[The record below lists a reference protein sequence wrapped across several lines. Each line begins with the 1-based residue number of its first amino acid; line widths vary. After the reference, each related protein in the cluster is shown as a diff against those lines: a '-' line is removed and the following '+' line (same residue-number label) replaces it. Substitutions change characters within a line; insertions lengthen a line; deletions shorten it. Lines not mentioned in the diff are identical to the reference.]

1 MNDILRAKLSNGKE
15 CDDDETTP
23 ENQLNQL
30 QWYLAFDLL
39 GACVCVRVP
48 FSGNE
53 SFPPQLSLE
62 SESSAL
68 CAACAQFHAICCRS
82 KHTEKQI
89 GEEYDVLESQHP
101 IVPTTASWEHSKTLV
116 GCNWWGWHKMC
127 PNF

>member
-15 CDDDETTP
+15 CDDETTP
-23 ENQLNQL
+23 EISSISYSGTLHL
-30 QWYLAFDLL
+30 IFLVL
-39 GACVCVRVP
+39 VCVRVP

-116 GCNWWGWHKMC
+116 GCNWWDWHKMC